1 MVCADR
7 RACSRW
13 LLAYT
18 LLRNPSL
25 ASCRRPCQLSQA
37 SEAPDS
43 TTTPTLVVSEREDCS
58 VNDEE
63 FREEQLN
70 SRHSSV
76 ENDREQSISETPLR
90 DDAEGVASFVAAAVL
105 DRDDGAPTEPEVNG
119 LHHFVDEGD
128 EATHSDLT
136 NCQSSVDGR
145 ANLQAAEAEKRLSQ
159 PFQPLISASVSRDAE
174 HCQPRRSIEPPTEC
188 RPDTVGESSRT
199 EVICEYRPSE
209 IHAEQMDT
217 NLELQKDETYTE
229 SIPPNVVPD

>member
-1 MVCADR
+1 MVCVDR

-25 ASCRRPCQLSQA
+25 ASCRRPSQLCQA

-63 FREEQLN
+63 FCEEQLN

-76 ENDREQSISETPLR
+76 ENDHEQSISEMPLR

-105 DRDDGAPTEPEVNG
+105 DRDHGAPTEPEVNV
-119 LHHFVDEGD
+119 LCHFVDEGD

-145 ANLQAAEAEKRLSQ
+145 ANLQAAEAEKHLS
-159 PFQPLISASVSRDAE
+159 QPLISASVSRDAE
-174 HCQPRRSIEPPTEC
+174 HCQPQTSIEPPTDC

-229 SIPPNVVPD
+229 SIPPNLVPD